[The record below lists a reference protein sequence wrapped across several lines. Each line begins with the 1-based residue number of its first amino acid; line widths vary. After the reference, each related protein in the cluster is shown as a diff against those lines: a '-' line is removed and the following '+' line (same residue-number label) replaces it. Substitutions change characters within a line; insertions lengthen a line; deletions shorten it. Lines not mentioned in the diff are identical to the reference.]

1 MSRNVRR
8 DKRIES
14 DIHAAAS
21 KYAEQ
26 FGVPYDLVRAVIQI
40 ESSNNPRA
48 KSEKGAQGVMQLM
61 PGTQKAY
68 GVEDPYD
75 IDQSIRGGT
84 EFLSVLMNKYP
95 DNIESVLA
103 AYNAGETA
111 VNKHGGVPPFEET
124 QNFVQ
129 RVLTAQQELQ
139 GEGAAATHQ
148 RFRWVYP
155 TPQVEQ
161 EVVEAVLGQYG
172 PDATDEEWAGVM
184 ENPYFQGI
192 KVSYQWPKTYDEDRE
207 GWTPSL
213 EEKQHIH
220 EQVNPAGFITRE
232 DAPGIAAS
240 IPGVVGLAKIA
251 RNPLSP
257 VGLGLT
263 AGAGV
268 FGAGGEYYR
277 QSQVPRDIRSTTG
290 GPDVHVERWP
300 RETMT
305 GVHYEGAPQNF
316 ADLAWAMSVA
326 GTHEAAGEYL
336 GGKIMGGIG
345 KGAKKLWQSGFRGI
359 TKTAERNPG
368 LDADD
373 LAEHMWRIGAMPT
386 DQSYRQ
392 LEPVV
397 SEAIAETP
405 RILRGASDASRV
417 AGGVT
422 PGPRLTA
429 SIEGLEPHAR
439 QVWNQ
444 LSDRDWAGGVPGR
457 AERTAVNQLRQL
469 LESYKTQVGEK
480 WHLPYGT
487 GSQVPEGA
495 TGAPIP
501 WFQGVPE
508 IATKG
513 GLQRRAGGLR
523 GYVEPLYGSSRVP
536 LDVLDAN
543 RRNLTSRAAEAF
555 NKGRSGDVSVGQ
567 QHLTRVLRD
576 RIAASLP
583 EDARGAYRRNLQN
596 IQRNY
601 AARNVVGQS
610 FGEGGGIGSGRAQ
623 SAMLGLGMA
632 GGGLALAEQPVMS
645 ALTLATMPL
654 FSPVGRSSIGRAIG
668 QGALRGRPLLATAAR
683 GASAATDQ
691 GFDPPGWGGNRGLY
705 EQGNPFAAL
714 PANHPGR
721 VERPL
726 FVPPTFD
733 VQGMARR
740 LRPSQ
745 NVQDSP
751 TPVQRRQRQL
761 QPYPDRLR

>member
-26 FGVPYDLVRAVIQI
+26 FGVPYDLIRAVIQI
-40 ESSNNPRA
+40 ESTNNPRA
-48 KSEKGAQGVMQLM
+48 TSEKGAQGVMQLM
-61 PGTQKAY
+61 PGTQKTY

-95 DNIESVLA
+95 DNIELVLA
-103 AYNAGETA
+103 AYNAGEGA
-111 VNKHGGVPPFEET
+111 VNTHGGVPPFEET
-124 QNFVQ
+124 QNFIQ

-161 EVVEAVLGQYG
+161 EVLEAVLGQYG
-172 PDATDEEWAGVM
+172 PDATEEEWEGVM

-263 AGAGV
+263 AGAGL

-277 QSQVPRDIRSTTG
+277 QSQVPRDIRSITG
-290 GPDVHVERWP
+290 GPDVRVERWP

-336 GGKIMGGIG
+336 GGKIMGGVA
-345 KGAKKLWQSGFRGI
+345 KGGKKLWESGLRGI

-386 DQSYRQ
+386 EQSYRK

-429 SIEGLEPHAR
+429 SIEGLEPHTR

-480 WHLPYGT
+480 WYPY
-487 GSQVPEGA
+487 
-495 TGAPIP
+495 P
-501 WFQGVPE
+501 WQKGVPE
-508 IATKG
+508 SAVKNV
-513 GLQRRAGGLR
+513 QRRLGDKF
-523 GYVEPLYGSSRVP
+523 YVEPIYGSSRVP

-555 NKGRSGDVSVGQ
+555 NKGRSGDVSEGQ
-567 QHLTRVLRD
+567 KHLTRVLRD

-583 EDARGAYRRNLQN
+583 EDARGAYLQNLKN
-596 IQRNY
+596 IQRHY

-623 SAMLGLGMA
+623 SAMLGLGLA
-632 GGGLALAEQPVMS
+632 GGGLAMSENPELS

-654 FSPVGRSSIGRAIG
+654 FSPVGRSRIGRAIG
-668 QGALRGRPLLATAAR
+668 QGALRSRPLLATAAR
-683 GASAATDQ
+683 GASAAADQ

-714 PANHPGR
+714 PESHPGR

-745 NVQDSP
+745 NVQGSP
-751 TPVQRRQRQL
+751 TPVQRRQQL
-761 QPYPDRLR
+761 QPYPDR